1 MANTTIDVLFRFKQ
15 VGDDVVNKLK
25 QGLKEAEASFKTSS
39 NHANF
44 IDPAEIKQSVSVAT
58 GTIVEALARIESRID
73 RLIDHVRESFSSGG
87 DGMLTTLDRMSDTG
101 KEIIEGAAGKVS
113 LNPGKIEKDLILPV
127 EGKVVN
133 ATTRVVMA
141 MTALIGSAFAYEN
154 YRDHLETIRNKMLDE
169 VDLIVRASIAA
180 GKGATTRFLRVDEF
194 KLHVRAL
201 SSFSQSV
208 INKVTQSIGTN
219 FSVLKNTV
227 LQTINPVRAFI
238 TGGDMTTLYGALK
251 SMTTLIGTITIFRY
265 MKEGY
270 TVLKQAI
277 VGSWDLLNPL
287 QHASRAVAGI
297 SSGMF
302 HLFSSLKASTNLFKT
317 AILGSLYV
325 ATGGIGTLFSFIGM
339 GFKSL
344 VYMSG
349 PLIQSWAGKYFGST
363 KARIVE
369 GIAFVRDS
377 LFKLAS
383 SFGPILDRYVKN
395 IVAIESSSKKIFK
408 DLSKGKGDF
417 KTLSGSAEILK
428 GSKMPITIQLQTFKH
443 EFMALMRIVTGQ
455 ILYIAGLIEKHV
467 TGQKINLNELK
478 TKSFNTVAGIASETK
493 KATENI
499 FSYGKGTW
507 SKVWGFMN
515 KDMGSFTAIFSK
527 TVLFP
532 IMFASKAIEKTI
544 SGLWFVFSSGASLA
558 AKGVISSF
566 SALKSFFSGLFGFF
580 GKIWGGITGLFK
592 KAPVVEKS
600 KVSVAR
606 PTETVNREQE
616 QAKSIDLVASKMK
629 GLEEV
634 SKRILET
641 KKNILAIEEKLKSVS
656 VPSEKEKA
664 ENDLIN
670 ARNSLLHDEY
680 VKLDH
685 GKTIQADILNLEK
698 EGVTQ
703 KQISMAAYEKIYGAS
718 KSVGKSEVE
727 TEQKVTQE
735 EQKQTVEMQKQ
746 DALQKAMVGSGSSI
760 SVGGSSL
767 KKPTVPFTMPSA
779 QPLDIKKPTVPNQE
793 EIKGYLKSFFQE
805 FSKMEDRVH
814 GLPLKISAMFNSI
827 KYPESSQRAIND
839 FLEGIILKLAATGE
853 GLKAVNIGADKAT
866 KIFAATTVKTKKDSF
881 DPKILEALEKEV
893 KDVDRKDF
901 GGKIIAILTGSVKV
915 SQDKLEKVIALV
927 AELIASY
934 FPQSPAKKG
943 ALKGLANSGQKIVEQ
958 VGQGITKGKSKISSV
973 IGSLTEHIMKFFPRS
988 PAQLGALT
996 ALTSSGF
1003 KIPLMLS
1010 QGIDSGMLKVTTIID
1025 KMAEMIMT
1033 HLKPAIEMGHAAERI
1048 GVNPKTLSLLEYSL
1062 SDINVT
1068 ASDLQY
1074 TFQSLN
1080 KLVSDTVT
1088 PEQLA
1093 TFKQLNIDL
1102 VSVSQAAEPTK
1113 ELFLQIA
1120 ESVSKLPADSK
1131 LARQALEAIGASSGT
1146 NLTLAFRK
1154 SREEIERLMDEGSQ
1168 AGTFW
1173 DEAFIKA
1180 SKHLNS
1186 IWERIKKIRDY
1197 IFKEFLSQLL
1207 PVFEELSDYLFD
1219 FVKTKNDEIR
1229 DVTGRI
1235 GRSIRLLY
1243 NIVKETIKLFLSDA
1257 GKGSDVILVLL
1268 NGIWNFIG
1276 VMFGNVWDTYSGKIF
1291 SLLKEIL
1298 KGIKNALFAWIT
1310 YFWQAFGINFMKGFS
1325 DYVLIPF
1332 LRANQKM
1339 LDFLSGMGILKKI
1352 LPGMKDYKTPLEGLV
1367 DGLQKGLGTLNTK
1380 KVEELEYA
1388 FSGTLDD
1395 VVHDTKKAAEKIS
1408 ESGGKLFNLK
1418 TLKKFMAEAKDEYLI
1433 VITEL
1438 TKATK
1443 DTELQKY
1450 FKELGEVFT
1459 EAKNKASEGIDLNP
1473 ANDRKV
1479 QSFRKNFKIE
1489 NVWKDLESID
1499 FGSILDEGVKEADR
1513 FIDRLWKIGDVATK
1527 NAEKIKQKLF
1537 DEKIFGFE
1545 LTQVIQDINERA
1557 YKSTEARYI
1566 KELAALDKKH
1576 MEEIAKLE
1584 QMGVKGKELE
1594 DIRAAH
1600 AQERADLEANQKI
1613 EAANKVMQYIQTN
1626 AQTVSSMMDTL
1637 YELSGEKVKEF
1648 FYIAKATAI
1657 AESVMNTAQG
1667 VTKALAE
1674 GGVWGIAQ
1682 GAIVAAAGTVQVA
1695 KIMAE
1700 TLGYKTG
1707 GKIPGSGSGDIVPIR
1722 AEPGEFMNSKPSVDY
1737 YGPGIFEALNRKL
1750 IPKEMFES
1758 LSRNSYNPVAQVP
1771 KTAFQ
1776 TGGYVQRDS
1785 GKGNNQSANINI
1797 INVDDPYKFERSL
1810 NTSRGAKMMLNFMN
1824 NNKREIT
1831 KNLA

>member
-1 MANTTIDVLFRFKQ
+1 MNATIDIVFRFKK
-15 VGDDVVNKLK
+15 VGDDFLK
-25 QGLKEAEASFKTSS
+25 DLQGAIKKMEKSSS
-39 NHANF
+39 NSASIVPF
-44 IDPAEIKQSVSVAT
+44 DLSEIKQSVAVAT
-58 GTIVEALARIESRID
+58 NTITEALSRIESRID

-87 DGMLTTLDRMSDTG
+87 DGVLTTLDRMSDTG

-141 MTALIGSAFAYEN
+141 MTALIGSAFVYEN
-154 YRDHLETIRNKMLDE
+154 YRDHLEMIRNKAIDE
-169 VDLIVRASIAA
+169 VDLVVRAAIAA
-180 GKGATTRFLRVDEF
+180 GKGTTVRFLRINETQVQI
-194 KLHVRAL
+194 KAL
-201 SSFSQSV
+201 STFAQSM
-208 INKVTQSIGTN
+208 INKVLNSVGTN
-219 FSVLKNTV
+219 LSVLKTTIIQTV
-227 LQTINPVRAFI
+227 NPVKAFI

-270 TVLKQAI
+270 IVLRQAI
-277 VGSWDLLNPL
+277 IGSWELLNPL

-302 HLFSSLKASTNLFKT
+302 HLFSFLKASTNLFKT

-344 VYMSG
+344 VYMTG
-349 PLIQSWAGKYFGST
+349 PWIQGIAGKYLGST
-363 KARIVE
+363 RARIVE
-369 GIAFVRDS
+369 GISFIRDS
-377 LFKLAS
+377 LFKLAN
-383 SFGPILDRYVKN
+383 SFAPILDRYVKN
-395 IVAIESSSKKIFK
+395 ITVIESSSKKIFK

-428 GSKMPITIQLQTFKH
+428 GSKMPITIQLQAFKQ

-455 ILYIAGLIEKHV
+455 ILYIAALIEKHV

-478 TKSFNTVAGIASETK
+478 TKSFTTVAGIASETK
-493 KATENI
+493 KATDTI
-499 FSYGKGTW
+499 FSYGKETW
-507 SKVWGFMN
+507 SKIWEFLN
-515 KDMGSFTAIFSK
+515 KDLGSFTVLFSK

-532 IMFASKAIEKTI
+532 IALAAKTIKGTI

-566 SALKSFFSGLFGFF
+566 SAIKSFFSSLFGFF

-600 KVSVAR
+600 KVSVAK
-606 PTETVNREQE
+606 PTETASKEQE
-616 QAKSIDLVASKMK
+616 QAKAIDLVASKMK

-656 VPSEKEKA
+656 IPAEKEKA

-670 ARNSLLHDEY
+670 ARNNLLHDEY
-680 VKLDH
+680 VKLEH
-685 GKTIQADILNLEK
+685 GKTIQADILKLEK

-718 KSVGKSEVE
+718 KSVGKAEVE

-746 DALQKAMVGSGSSI
+746 DVLQKTMVGSGSPMP
-760 SVGGSSL
+760 GGGL
-767 KKPTVPFTMPSA
+767 KKSTVPFTMPSA
-779 QPLDIKKPTVPNQE
+779 QPLDIKKPAVPNQE

-805 FSKMEDRVH
+805 FSKMEDKVH
-814 GLPLKISAMFNSI
+814 GLPLKISAMLNSI

-839 FLEGIILKLAATGE
+839 FLEGIILKLATTGE

-893 KDVDRKDF
+893 KDVERKDF
-901 GGKIIAILTGSVKV
+901 GGKIIAILTGSIKV
-915 SQDKLEKVIALV
+915 SQEKLEKVIALV
-927 AELIASY
+927 AELLASY

-973 IGSLTEHIMKFFPRS
+973 IDSLTEHIMKFFPRS

-1010 QGIDSGMLKVTTIID
+1010 QGIDSGMMKVTTIID
-1025 KMAEMIMT
+1025 KMAEMIMA

-1093 TFKQLNIDL
+1093 IFKQLNIDL
-1102 VSVSQAAEPTK
+1102 VSVSQSAEPTK

-1120 ESVSKLPADSK
+1120 DAVSKLPADSK

-1173 DEAFIKA
+1173 DESFIKA

-1207 PVFEELSDYLFD
+1207 PVFEELSDLLFN
-1219 FVKTKNDEIR
+1219 FVKERNDEIR

-1235 GRSIRLLY
+1235 GRSIRLIY

-1257 GKGSDVILVLL
+1257 SKGSDVILVLL
-1268 NGIWNFIG
+1268 NGLWNFIG

-1310 YFWQAFGINFMKGFS
+1310 YFWQAFGINFMKGFT

-1332 LRANQKM
+1332 LRANQEM
-1339 LDFLSGMGILKKI
+1339 LDFFSGLGILKKI
-1352 LPGMKDYKTPLEGLV
+1352 LPGMEDYKTPLEGLV
-1367 DGLQKGLGTLNTK
+1367 DGLQKGLNTLNTK

-1408 ESGGKLFNLK
+1408 ESGAKLFDLK

-1459 EAKNKASEGIDLNP
+1459 EAKNKASGGIDLNP
-1473 ANDRKV
+1473 SNDRKV

-1499 FGSILDEGVKEADR
+1499 FGSIIDEGVKKADL
-1513 FIDRLWKIGDVATK
+1513 FINKLWQLGDVATK
-1527 NAEKIKQKLF
+1527 NAEKMKQKLF
-1537 DEKIFGFE
+1537 DEKIFGLD

-1557 YKSTEARYI
+1557 YKSTKARYI

-1584 QMGVKGKELE
+1584 LMGVRGKELE

-1600 AQERADLEANQKI
+1600 AQERANLEANQKI

-1637 YELSGEKVKEF
+1637 YELSGKKVKEF

-1722 AEPGEFMNSKPSVDY
+1722 AEPGEFMNNKNSVNY
-1737 YGPGIFEALNRKL
+1737 YGLDIFEALNQKL
-1750 IPKEMFES
+1750 IPREIFEGIA
-1758 LSRNSYNPVAQVP
+1758 RNSFRPEKNIP
-1771 KTAFQ
+1771 KVAFQ
-1776 TGGYVQRDS
+1776 TGGYVQRSS
-1785 GKGNNQSANINI
+1785 GNQGNSNGGGGILQV
-1797 INVDDPYKFERSL
+1797 INVDDPRKINRAL
-1810 NTSRGAKMMLNFMN
+1810 NTSAGHQAMLNFMSD
-1824 NNKREIT
+1824 NKRAVV
-1831 KNLA
+1831 KRLG

>member
-1 MANTTIDVLFRFKQ
+1 MVNTTIDVLFRFKQ

-39 NHANF
+39 NHVNF
-44 IDPAEIKQSVSVAT
+44 IDPAEIKQSVSIAT
-58 GTIVEALARIESRID
+58 GTIVEALSRIESRID

-87 DGMLTTLDRMSDTG
+87 DGVLNTLDRMSDTG

-154 YRDHLETIRNKMLDE
+154 YRDYLETIRNKMLDE

-201 SSFSQSV
+201 STFSQS
-208 INKVTQSIGTN
+208 IFNKVLNSVGTN
-219 FSVLKNTV
+219 LSVLKSTI
-227 LQTINPVRAFI
+227 LQTVNPIKAFI
-238 TGGDMTTLYGALK
+238 TGGDMATLYGALK

-270 TVLKQAI
+270 IVLKQAI
-277 VGSWDLLNPL
+277 MGSWELLNPL

-363 KARIVE
+363 RARIVE

-377 LFKLAS
+377 LFKLAN

-395 IVAIESSSKKIFK
+395 INTIEVTSKKIFK

-455 ILYIAGLIEKHV
+455 ILYLAALIEKYV

-478 TKSFNTVAGIASETK
+478 LKSLSTVSGIVSETK
-493 KATENI
+493 KATETI

-507 SKVWGFMN
+507 SKVWGFLN
-515 KDMGSFTAIFSK
+515 RDMGSFTAIFSK

-600 KVSVAR
+600 KVSVVK
-606 PTETVNREQE
+606 PTETASKEQE
-616 QAKSIDLVASKMK
+616 QAKAIDLVASKMK

-656 VPSEKEKA
+656 MSAEKEKA

-680 VKLDH
+680 VKLNH
-685 GKTIQADILNLEK
+685 GKEIQADILKLEK

-746 DALQKAMVGSGSSI
+746 DVLQKVA
-760 SVGGSSL
+760 VGGPTGIFSKSE
-767 KKPTVPFTMPSA
+767 KFVMPPVQPQKPVMPVL
-779 QPLDIKKPTVPNQE
+779 PKRE
-793 EIKGYLKSFFQE
+793 EISKDLKSFFE
-805 FSKMEDRVH
+805 AFSKGEGKIH
-814 GLPLKISAMFNSI
+814 GFHLKITAMINSI
-827 KYPESSQRAIND
+827 KYPQSSQKSINE
-839 FLEGIILKLAATGE
+839 FLEGILIKLVTVENGI
-853 GLKAVNIGADKAT
+853 KVVNIGAEKM
-866 KIFAATTVKTKKDSF
+866 KSLFSAATTIKTQKGSF
-881 DPKILEALEKEV
+881 DPKILEALENEV
-893 KDVDRKDF
+893 KNVAKNDF
-901 GGKIIAILTGSVKV
+901 GGKIISVLNGSIKDEKV
-915 SQDKLEKVIALV
+915 NLEKVISLL

-943 ALKGLANSGQKIVEQ
+943 PLKGLSSSGQKIVEQ
-958 VGQGITKGKSKISSV
+958 IGIGITKGRSKISSV
-973 IGSLTEHIMKFFPRS
+973 VGSLTEHIMKFFPRS

-1010 QGIDSGMLKVTTIID
+1010 QGIDSGMMKVTTVID

-1048 GVNPKTLSLLEYSL
+1048 GVSPKTLSLLEYSL

-1068 ASDLQY
+1068 ANDLQY

-1088 PEQLA
+1088 PEQLSI
-1093 TFKQLNIDL
+1093 FKQLNIDL

-1120 ESVSKLPADSK
+1120 ESVSKLPSDSK

-1154 SREEIERLMDEGSQ
+1154 SREEIERLMNEGDK

-1173 DEAFIKA
+1173 NESFIKA

-1197 IFKEFLSQLL
+1197 IFKEFLSQIL
-1207 PVFEELSDYLFD
+1207 PVFEELSDLLFS
-1219 FVKTKNDEIR
+1219 FVKERNDEIR

-1235 GRSIRLLY
+1235 GRAIRLVY
-1243 NIVKETIKLFLSDA
+1243 NIVKETIKLFLADA
-1257 GKGSDVILVLL
+1257 SKGSDVILILL
-1268 NGIWNFIG
+1268 NGIWNFVG
-1276 VMFGNVWDTYSGKIF
+1276 VMFGNIWDTYSGKIF
-1291 SLLKEIL
+1291 DFIKEIL
-1298 KGIKNALFAWIT
+1298 KGIKNVLFAWIT

-1339 LDFLSGMGILKKI
+1339 LDFLSGLGILKMI
-1352 LPGMKDYKTPLEGLV
+1352 LPGMKDYKTPLENLV
-1367 DGLQKGLGTLNTK
+1367 SSVQKGMDSFNTK
-1380 KVEELEYA
+1380 KVEDLELA

-1395 VVHDTKKAAEKIS
+1395 VVHDTKKAAEKIR
-1408 ESGGKLFNLK
+1408 ESGGKLFDLK
-1418 TLKKFMAEAKDEYLI
+1418 TLKNFMAEAKDEYLI
-1433 VITEL
+1433 VIQEL

-1443 DTELQKY
+1443 GTELQKY

-1459 EAKNKASEGIDLNP
+1459 EAKNKASGGIDLNP

-1479 QSFRKNFKIE
+1479 QNFKKNFSLDKM
-1489 NVWKDLESID
+1489 WRGLESID
-1499 FGSILDEGVKEADR
+1499 FGSILDEAGKKADS
-1513 FIDRLWKIGDVATK
+1513 FIDKLWQIGDVATK
-1527 NAEKIKQKLF
+1527 NAEKMKQKLF

-1584 QMGVKGKELE
+1584 LMGVKGKELD

-1600 AQERADLEANQKI
+1600 VQERADLEAKQKI

-1637 YELSGEKVKEF
+1637 YELSGKKVKEF
-1648 FYIAKATAI
+1648 FYISKAAAI
-1657 AESVMNTAQG
+1657 AESIMNTAQG

-1700 TLGYKTG
+1700 TLGFRTG

-1737 YGPGIFEALNRKL
+1737 YGPGLFEALNRKL
-1750 IPKEMFES
+1750 IPKEMFEN
-1758 LSRNSYNPVAQVP
+1758 LSRSSYNPVAQVP

-1776 TGGYVQRDS
+1776 AGGYVQRDS
-1785 GKGNNQSANINI
+1785 GKQSGQNASINI

-1810 NTSRGAKMMLNFMN
+1810 NTSRGAKTMLNFMN